1 MSDRPSGCQGWPP
14 GRVIGI
20 AAGGLTVRCSLRT
33 FPAASEEFP
42 ANPLTTGHSL
52 HVFPMRGCWQ
62 VWLNTQPSDFNGLRV
77 AMGRTYE
84 DAVNAA
90 LQVFAR
96 ASDTLLSGSERPL

>member
-1 MSDRPSGCQGWPP
+1 MDNWSPTST
-14 GRVIGI
+14 GRAVD
-20 AAGGLTVRCSLRT
+20 VVQRRT
-33 FPAASEEFP
+33 DQDAASEEFP
-42 ANPLTTGHSL
+42 AIPLTTGHSL

-96 ASDTLLSGSERPL
+96 ASDTLLSGPERRL